1 MSNWHHATSQRIED
15 LLFAAGA
22 LERGHFLLQGGQHS
36 GTNLQTLVMLRQ
48 GTALSEIAQQ
58 LAARSRE
65 VVHALGGEIDLVVG
79 VDQAV
84 AELATLVAE
93 HLGVRSVVAGDA
105 ADDLEVPP
113 RARVL
118 LVAGELETGTAVQV
132 LLPTLYAAGAHPI
145 AAVVIAH
152 RTQGITEIEAEGRD
166 PIPLIAGVT
175 LSLPTYEPR
184 DCPLCAA
191 GEPIVAPGSSGR

>member
-1 MSNWHHATSQRIED
+1 MSNPHHDASRHIED
-15 LLFAAGA
+15 LLVAAGVV
-22 LERGHFLLQGGQHS
+22 EHGHFLLQGGQH
-36 GTNLQTLVMLRQ
+36 TQTYVQTQVMLRQ
-48 GTALSEIAQQ
+48 GTALPEIAQ
-58 LAARSRE
+58 LLSARSRE
-65 VVHALGGEIDLVVG
+65 VVQGLGGEIDLVVG

-93 HLGVRSVVAGDA
+93 HLGVRSVVAGDT
-105 ADDLEVPP
+105 ADATEIPP

-152 RTQGITEIEAEGRD
+152 RSRGIVEIEAEGRD
-166 PIPLIAGVT
+166 PIPLIVGVT
-175 LSLPTYEPR
+175 LNLPTYERR

-191 GEPIVAPGSSGR
+191 GEPIGAPGSNGR